1 LVPAIEKPLNV
12 TGVVPTFVTVTDLAA
27 LVVPT
32 ATAPKLSETGEREI
46 CVPVPVKATVC
57 GVVSASSLKVNVPLR
72 IPIAVGLKVTL
83 TVQFAPAATVVPQ
96 VLALMA
102 KSPLI
107 VILLIFSVLVPVF
120 VSLIAFAVLVV
131 ASTLFPKARFVA
143 DSATAGVLPPLPQ
156 FGNLK
161 FAMRVFQLKLPVALM
176 YSCVY
181 QKVQS
186 STGST
191 VRAL

>member
-1 LVPAIEKPLNV
+1 VNV
-12 TGVVPTFVTVTDLAA
+12 TGVVPTFVNVTDFAA

-32 ATAPKLSETGEREI
+32 TNVPKLSEVGERNS

-57 GVVSASSLKVNVPLR
+57 GLFAASSLKVNVPLR
-72 IPIAVGLKVTL
+72 TPITVGVKVTL
-83 TVQFAPAATVVPQ
+83 TVQLLPGASVVPQ
-96 VLALMA
+96 VLLLIA

-107 VILLIFSVLVPVF
+107 VMLLIFSVVVPVF
-120 VSLIAFAVLVV
+120 VSLTTFAELVV
-131 ASTLFPKARFVA
+131 PSTLLLKASFVA
-143 DSATAGVLPPLPQ
+143 ESATVAVLPPPPQ
-156 FGNLK
+156 FANLK
-161 FAMRVFQLKLPVALM
+161 FAMRVFQLKLPVVLM

-186 STGST
+186 SAGSI